1 MIFQRCPNIN
11 IFYQTVGVSKSCL
24 NVLEELSVLS
34 KVTRKSMSQQ
44 STELASSKKSIP
56 NTDCVLCAAYL
67 TVTWPLCEYKPESSP
82 LITFEPVCLY
92 KVG

>member
-34 KVTRKSMSQQ
+34 KVTEK
-44 STELASSKKSIP
+44 I
-56 NTDCVLCAAYL
+56 Y
-67 TVTWPLCEYKPESSP
+67 VTAKHRTCIFKEKYPKY
-82 LITFEPVCLY
+82 
-92 KVG
+92 